1 MVKRTVV
8 TRLLL
13 TTDISLPLTILFADR
28 HHLALKKAIVVRIRL
43 PKVVCKAQTQPE
55 LQFNNKQKGLL
66 RLFAGCKKI
75 KAKRNGNNFKE
86 EYLLLK
92 KRPSSSGREA

>member
-1 MVKRTVV
+1 
-8 TRLLL
+8 
-13 TTDISLPLTILFADR
+13 
-28 HHLALKKAIVVRIRL
+28 
-43 PKVVCKAQTQPE
+43 
-55 LQFNNKQKGLL
+55 L

-75 KAKRNGNNFKE
+75 KAKRNGKNFKE